1 MSAEIQTPET
11 SRRSTMI
18 SGAFLIA
25 LGALMWVAQNGRFDT
40 GTFFMFALSAIFLA
54 WGLLARAFGL
64 LIPGGLLSGISMGIY
79 LTETAFPNLG
89 EPQKGAVVLLSIAAG
104 WALISLL
111 SPLTGRFHAWPL
123 IPGAILAAIGGALLA
138 GQPGLSALEMVGR
151 TWPLGLIAL
160 GLYLILWR
168 SSRKA

>member
-1 MSAEIQTPET
+1 MSAEIQTSPST
-11 SRRSTMI
+11 RRQTMI
-18 SGAFLIA
+18 SGVSLIA
-25 LGALMWVAQNGRFDT
+25 LGALLWVAQSGRIDS
-40 GTFFMFALSAIFLA
+40 GTIFMIALSAIFLA

-64 LIPGGLLSGISMGIY
+64 LIPGGLLAGITLGIH
-79 LTETAFPNLG
+79 LTETAFPALG
-89 EPQKGAVVLLSIAAG
+89 EPQQGAWVLLSIAAG

-111 SPLTGRFHAWPL
+111 SPLTGRFYAWPL
-123 IPGAILAAIGGALLA
+123 IPGAIMAAIGGALLA
-138 GQPGLSALEMVGR
+138 GQPGLDALEMVGR